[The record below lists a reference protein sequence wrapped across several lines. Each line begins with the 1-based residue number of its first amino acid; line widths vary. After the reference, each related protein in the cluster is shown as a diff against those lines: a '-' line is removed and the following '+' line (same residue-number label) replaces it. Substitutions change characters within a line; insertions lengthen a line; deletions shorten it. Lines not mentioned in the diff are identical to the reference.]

1 MNEFI
6 QVFNLNKTYRNIR
19 AVNDLNLSL
28 PQGKIIT
35 LLGSNGSGK
44 TTFMRMLSGLVTPT
58 AGKIVYENSSTV
70 QEAKDYVAHHLSY
83 MPQKFNLYDELSVIE
98 NINFVATIKNIPNKD
113 ETITHLMTKFSLDNY
128 RNHYAANLSGG
139 WRQKLSF
146 VVALLT
152 QPKILILDEPTA
164 GVDVLGRQLLWN
176 ELSVLNQS
184 GVTILL
190 STHFMDEIERSDYVC
205 YLNAGRL
212 IYFDTPTKLVDTM
225 SLKSWHIHADRPQD
239 FIIVLKQAFPHMN
252 IDWISSTIHI
262 RTQNATLDQINELY
276 RFVNHHQN
284 KIEDVKPSVQDAF
297 ILMTRQRSNHNA

>member
-6 QVFNLNKTYRNIR
+6 QVCNLSKSYKNIL
-19 AVNDLNLSL
+19 AVNDLNLTL

-44 TTFMRMLSGLVTPT
+44 TTFMRMLSGLITPT
-58 AGKIVYENSSTV
+58 AGKIIYENSSTI
-70 QEAKDYVAHHLSY
+70 QEAKDYVARYLSY
-83 MPQKFNLYDELSVIE
+83 MPQKFNLYDELKVIE
-98 NINFVATIKNIPNKD
+98 NINFVATIKNIADRDK
-113 ETITHLMTKFSLDNY
+113 TISTLMKKFALNDY
-128 RNHYAANLSGG
+128 TYHYAANLSGG

-176 ELSVLNQS
+176 ELSMLNQS

-190 STHFMDEIERSDYVC
+190 STHYMDEIERSDYVC

-212 IYFDTPTKLVDTM
+212 IYFDTPTNLVDTM
-225 SLKSWHIHADRPQD
+225 CLRSWHIYSDRPQD
-239 FIIVLKQAFPHMN
+239 FIILLKQTFPHMN

-262 RTQNATLDQINELY
+262 RIQNATSEQINDLY